1 MPTGSRGEQRP
12 RDAIGCAAAVL
23 YAFGGGL
30 HMIYLAFRLG
40 GQAVRDLRETF
51 LIVLPIASAAITFW
65 FTSKD
70 Q

>member
-1 MPTGSRGEQRP
+1 M
-12 RDAIGCAAAVL
+12 
-23 YAFGGGL
+23 
-30 HMIYLAFRLG
+30 MYLAVKLG
-40 GQAVRDLRETF
+40 GEAVRDLGETF